1 MLAAPPRLL
10 PKSGGVFLFTAFR
23 QSVWLPAFAPKAAR
37 MSLSVWRYGLA
48 TDADYHDHEADPVFV
63 PAPHPTDLPVTEAG
77 SERHCDRQTKELGF
91 ELHM

>member
-1 MLAAPPRLL
+1 
-10 PKSGGVFLFTAFR
+10 
-23 QSVWLPAFAPKAAR
+23 